1 MTVELLGDAVT
12 EIEPHLITEAAEAG
26 LYHFTVDQER
36 ASITV
41 AEFTLALERIL
52 RGFGYKIMAAGE
64 EDEIVNHSAAETD
77 LHHLAHQAGEGLEM
91 VFFCTLRDQI
101 HADLHGQPELLKVK
115 GLRDAVHKLTGTKNW
130 GPRSQKLNDQIVDY
144 LRHIV
149 AQHQQEAKLTL
160 MIV

>member
-1 MTVELLGDAVT
+1 MVLLGDAVT
-12 EIEPHLITEAAEAG
+12 EIEPHLTTEAAEAV
-26 LYHFTVDQER
+26 LYHFKVDQER

-64 EDEIVNHSAAETD
+64 EDEIANRSAAETD
-77 LHHLAHQAGEGLEM
+77 LNHLAHQAGEGLEM